1 MNIGEASARSGLPTK
16 TIRYYEEIGLVRPG
30 RLANGYRSYDEAQ
43 VRMLQF
49 VHRARDLGFSIEEC
63 RSLLSLY
70 LDRGRSSADVKA
82 MALAKLAEID
92 RRIDRLQ
99 AMRRTLTHLAETCH
113 GDERPDCPI
122 LDDLA
127 AGPAVPE
134 ATDA

>member
-1 MNIGEASARSGLPTK
+1 MNIGEAAARSGLPAK

-30 RLANGYRSYDEAQ
+30 RQDNGYRAYDEPQ

-49 VHRARDLGFSIEEC
+49 VHRARDLGFSIDEC

-82 MALAKLAEID
+82 IALAKLDEID
-92 RRIDRLQ
+92 ARIDRLQ
-99 AMRRTLTHLAETCH
+99 AMRRTLAHLAETCH
-113 GDERPDCPI
+113 GDDRPECPI

-127 AGPAVPE
+127 SGAAFAG
-134 ATDA
+134 